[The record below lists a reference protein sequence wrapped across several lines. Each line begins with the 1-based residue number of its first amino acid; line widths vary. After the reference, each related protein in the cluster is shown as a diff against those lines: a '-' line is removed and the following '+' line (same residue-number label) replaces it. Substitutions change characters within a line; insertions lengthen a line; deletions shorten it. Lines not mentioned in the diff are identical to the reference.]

1 MLVNM
6 IFFTEK
12 DVVPENDLLKRI
24 KRIKRTN
31 WYGKETILKIR
42 QIFIN
47 LMNNKW
53 KTNTW
58 KVWQNQ
64 I

>member
-1 MLVNM
+1 MLLNM

-12 DVVPENDLLKRI
+12 DVVPEKYLLKRT
-24 KRIKRTN
+24 KRIKSTN

>member
-6 IFFTEK
+6 IFFTKK
-12 DVVPENDLLKRI
+12 DVVLEKDLLKRI
-24 KRIKRTN
+24 KRIKSTN

-47 LMNNKW
+47 LMKR
-53 KTNTW
+53 
-58 KVWQNQ
+58 
-64 I
+64 

>member
-47 LMNNKW
+47 LMK
-53 KTNTW
+53 
-58 KVWQNQ
+58 Q
-64 I
+64 

>member
-12 DVVPENDLLKRI
+12 DVPENDLLKRI

-47 LMNNKW
+47 LMK
-53 KTNTW
+53 
-58 KVWQNQ
+58 Q
-64 I
+64 

>member
-1 MLVNM
+1 MLLNM

-12 DVVPENDLLKRI
+12 DVVPEKYLLKRT
-24 KRIKRTN
+24 KRIKSTN

-47 LMNNKW
+47 LMK
-53 KTNTW
+53 
-58 KVWQNQ
+58 Q
-64 I
+64 